1 MLEVSHVTKKYG
13 KTIACDDVSFTLDS
27 GSLTVLL
34 GPNGAGKS
42 TIIKSIIG
50 FLKYSGAITVNG
62 IPNKTSEA
70 RKIMGYIPEIPSLY
84 PNLTVDEHMEFIAR
98 AYKLD
103 NYKDYK
109 EELLKRFELDDK
121 RKKFGDELS
130 KGMQQKLSLCCALLP
145 KPALLI
151 MDEPMIGLDPHAIK
165 ELKNMMH
172 EMKENGQTLLVSTHI
187 IDSMDQL
194 WDKAIILQKGRVKGD
209 VTRKELERLGR
220 SLEEEFF
227 ALTEGLSGEDMSD
240 SSSSGEEAK

>member
-1 MLEVSHVTKKYG
+1 
-13 KTIACDDVSFTLDS
+13 
-27 GSLTVLL
+27 
-34 GPNGAGKS
+34 
-42 TIIKSIIG
+42 
-50 FLKYSGAITVNG
+50 
-62 IPNKTSEA
+62 
-70 RKIMGYIPEIPSLY
+70 MGYMPEIPSLY

-109 EELLKRFELDDK
+109 EELLRRFELDDK